1 MEEGIRL
8 LLKPT
13 GVPSSASSL
22 FTVRPGMLAKAGIAS
37 IHDLNPVC
45 FDHPLG
51 TTPPWSLPPP
61 STLNLNKIQVPKRN
75 VYSYVSKPRRR

>member
-61 STLNLNKIQVPKRN
+61 KHPEFEQDSGSEAECVLVRLQT
-75 VYSYVSKPRRR
+75 S